1 MKSLIALSLALIAA
15 PVSVAPLSASA
26 AEAKWEP
33 IFDGRTLDGWT
44 PKIAGYAVGE
54 DPKKTFVV
62 HDGALRVSYA
72 NYNNKFG
79 GEYGHIFWKE
89 PLKAFRIRFEYRLF
103 DAPLPDI
110 KVWEVSNSGLMFHS
124 QAPQTERLDQA
135 FPVSLEFQILGVP
148 RPQQEPSGNLCTPGT
163 TVEID
168 GKRDPRHCILSSSP
182 LLPVGVWTQGE
193 VEVLPGGEITHF
205 INGQPVLRYSAP
217 ELDPADKDAVP
228 LIQAAGGALRLDQG
242 YIALQAEGQ
251 PIEFRNIEIQR
262 LD

>member
-1 MKSLIALSLALIAA
+1 MKTLIALSLALIVAA
-15 PVSVAPLSASA
+15 PVSVSAK
-26 AEAKWEP
+26 EGKWES
-33 IFDGRTLDGWT
+33 IFDGKTLDGWT
-44 PKIAGYAVGE
+44 PKITGYKSGE

-72 NYNNKFG
+72 GYNNKFG

-124 QAPQTERLDQA
+124 QAPETERLDQA
-135 FPVSLEFQILGVP
+135 FPVSLEYQILGVP
-148 RPQQEPSGNLCTPGT
+148 RPTQEPTGNLCTPGT
-163 TVEID
+163 TIVID
-168 GKRDPRHCILSSSP
+168 GKRDLRHCILSSSP
-182 LLPVGVWTQGE
+182 LLPVGIWTQAE
-193 VEVLPGGEITHF
+193 IEVLPNGEITHF
-205 INGQPVLRYSAP
+205 VNGKAVLRYSAP
-217 ELDPADKDAVP
+217 ELDPADKDAQA
-228 LIQAAGGALRLDQG
+228 LIKAAGGAVKLDRG

-251 PIEFRNIEIQR
+251 QIEFRKIEIQR